1 MFNKVKG
8 DKMKYSKGQTIH
20 RTKKSARE
28 LATKCQQENIP
39 YKIVKLKKG
48 YRVDKNWN

>member
-1 MFNKVKG
+1 MA
-8 DKMKYSKGQTIH
+8 KYSKGKIIH
-20 RTKKSARE
+20 RTKKSAQII
-28 LATKCQQENIP
+28 AKKCRAVNIP